1 MARLLDWPSGLGIS
15 SFQWLSGPRAINAT
29 STETIKGITQTVASP
44 FGAWSFQVTFPPLMR
59 ARSRRHR
66 GWIGA
71 LQGGANATRFT
82 FIDGDRI
89 RPFETGVNIPRDQRA
104 SKQDWSN
111 AKRWSNGTQWKGD
124 YALVSVAAAAAIG
137 DSQVILAPDF
147 WGHKLD
153 LGDFIGFTPFH
164 FGLYQISEVLDAGV
178 YRIWPTLR
186 AALTTSS
193 FSTLKPVMAVRL
205 MGEGA
210 AQVQRD
216 AQAAQNQTASFIEVF
231 DYDVRDYFAD

>member
-1 MARLLDWPSGLGIS
+1 MARLLDWPLGLGIS
-15 SFQWLSGPRAINAT
+15 DFQWLSGPRAINAT
-29 STETIKGITQTVASP
+29 TTETIQGVTQTVASP
-44 FGAWSFQVTFPPLMR
+44 FGAWSFQVTFPPLWG
-59 ARSRRHR
+59 AKSRRHR

-82 FIDGDRI
+82 LIDGDRM
-89 RPFETGVNIPRDQRA
+89 RPAEAGVQISKSARA
-104 SKQDWSN
+104 SFVPWGN
-111 AKRWSNGTQWKGD
+111 GARWSNGAQWSGS
-124 YALVSVAAAAAIG
+124 YPMVPVVAAAALGASQISLM
-137 DSQVILAPDF
+137 DSL

-153 LGDFIGFTPFH
+153 IGDFVGFMPFH
-164 FGLYQISEVLDAGV
+164 FGLYQITEVIDLGM

-186 AALTTSS
+186 APLTVDS
-193 FSTLKPVMAVRL
+193 FATLKPVMAVRL

-216 AQAAQNQTASFIEVF
+216 AQAAQNQTASFIEVL